1 MLQKMTPKT
10 PPKIIQAII
19 PTFSHDTGLEK
30 ILQDLKSQI
39 LPSEY
44 SLEITVMDN
53 QPRDQK
59 KILCQNLAMNDQHL
73 AIDYQPQKENLG
85 FAKAINRAVLPQAK
99 WLWILNDDIEI
110 ESSHFLEKML
120 AKADQEKWSAITPLL
135 VNPTKK
141 IENIGYFV
149 LPRGK
154 VELNF
159 DEKIYQSQSESR
171 DIFAR
176 DSLAGLTAACLLIK
190 KSAFEQVGGFDESFF
205 AYLEDVDLFLRL
217 KKAGFA
223 FGVDTSVQ
231 VIHQHQT
238 TSHKMGNFKQKQD
251 WKNWQKVVAKN
262 WSEEMKRRYFWQ
274 ILVERGRNLS
284 GVIKSSWKNMA

>member
-1 MLQKMTPKT
+1 MTTKTSTKT

-19 PTFSHDTGLEK
+19 PTFSNDAGLEK
-30 ILQDLKSQI
+30 ILQDLKSQV

-59 KILCQNLAMNDQHL
+59 KILCQNLA
-73 AIDYQPQKENLG
+73 IDYQSQKENLG
-85 FAKAINRAVLPQAK
+85 FAKAINRAVLPQAE

-110 ESSHFLEKML
+110 ESPHFLEKML
-120 AKADQEKWSAITPLL
+120 VKADQEKWSAITPLL
-135 VNPTKK
+135 VSPNKK
-141 IENIGYFV
+141 RENIGYFV

-159 DEKIYQSQSESR
+159 DERIYQSQSENR

-176 DSLAGLTAACLLIK
+176 DFLAGLTAACLLIK
-190 KSAFEQVGGFDESFF
+190 KLAFEQIGGFDESFF

-217 KKAGFA
+217 KRAGFA

-262 WSEEMKRRYFWQ
+262 WPAGMKSRYFWQ

-284 GVIKSSWKNMA
+284 GVIKSSWKNMT

>member
-1 MLQKMTPKT
+1 MTTKTSTKT

-19 PTFSHDTGLEK
+19 PTFSNDAGLEK
-30 ILQDLKSQI
+30 ILQDLKSQV

-59 KILCQNLAMNDQHL
+59 KILCQNLA
-73 AIDYQPQKENLG
+73 IDYQSQKENLG
-85 FAKAINRAVLPQAK
+85 FAKAINRAVLPQAE

-110 ESSHFLEKML
+110 ESPHFLEKML
-120 AKADQEKWSAITPLL
+120 VKADQEKWSAITPLL
-135 VNPTKK
+135 VSPNKK

-159 DEKIYQSQSESR
+159 DEKIYQSQSENR

-176 DSLAGLTAACLLIK
+176 DFLAGLTAACLLIK
-190 KSAFEQVGGFDESFF
+190 KLAFEQVGGFDESFF

-217 KKAGFA
+217 KRAGFA
-223 FGVDTSVQ
+223 FGVDTSAQ

-284 GVIKSSWKNMA
+284 GVIKSSWKNMT